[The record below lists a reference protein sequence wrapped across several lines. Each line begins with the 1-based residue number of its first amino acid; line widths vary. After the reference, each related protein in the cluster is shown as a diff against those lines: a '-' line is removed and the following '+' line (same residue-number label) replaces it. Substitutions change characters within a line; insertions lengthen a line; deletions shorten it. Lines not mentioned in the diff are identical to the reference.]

1 MRPSKLSSGACAAL
15 VAALLTVVGNASA
28 DTFQTWYQHNL
39 WLRLD
44 PRWSVGTYAD
54 ARVTDAFGEHA
65 TTLLSPRLRYDVT
78 PYWSLQFNTAWVDA
92 QGVDGR
98 GRRESLRL
106 EAEANPRYAL
116 TETLTFSARNRF
128 EARDIEATP
137 GWNHRLRV
145 RPQLDWRTPWA
156 RVVRGVFLNH
166 EVIYDFG
173 RDQVTEHRLIPFG
186 LVFQPARHTELRAYH
201 LWRHATGGAGW
212 FDFHVFGLQA
222 NTSF

>member
-1 MRPSKLSSGACAAL
+1 MPPFTFSRSAGAAL
-15 VAALLTVVGNASA
+15 VVALLIVAGKALA
-28 DTFQTWYQHNL
+28 DTFQTWYQHSL

-54 ARVTDAFGEHA
+54 VRVTDTVGEHA
-65 TTLLSPRLRYDVT
+65 ATLLGPRVRYDLSPQWAV
-78 PYWSLQFNTAWVDA
+78 QVNTTWVDA

-137 GWNHRLRV
+137 GWNHRLRL
-145 RPQLDWRTPWA
+145 RPQLDWRTPRA
-156 RVVRGVFLNH
+156 GFVHGVFVNH

-201 LWRHATGGAGW
+201 LWRHASSGAGW
-212 FDFHVFGLQA
+212 FDFHVIGLQA